1 MSILQIGSDRTI
13 LNPESPS
20 AARMRAYGKCF
31 GKLNMIIFSTR
42 PSARGTRAGRHGL
55 KRVELEENVNA
66 YPTNSISRFF
76 YILSAIYLGLR
87 LSRPEVVSTQDPFE
101 AGLAGL
107 VISKIRGVPLHV
119 QVHTDFLSPEFAKL
133 SFLNRVRIF
142 LAALVIPRAARI
154 RVVSNRIKNS
164 LKIKNY
170 KLKTVPTVLPIFID
184 VERFRNTDANQ
195 ALLARDHLF
204 DYRFLV
210 VSRLEPEKNL
220 ELAIDAFARAAI
232 DKSCLIIIGE
242 GSQLGALHEFAEKK
256 AVGKWVFFEGYA
268 DPAPYYKVADLVLF
282 PSKYDGYGMVIVE
295 ALAAGTPVLST
306 DVGVAREAGA
316 MVASQKEF
324 PEVLKNWVINGP
336 REGRLKDY
344 PYKNF
349 EEYVRA
355 YCDDI
360 SSCTRRN

>member
-1 MSILQIGSDRTI
+1 MSVLQIGSDRTI

-20 AARMRAYGKCF
+20 AARMRAYGKSF
-31 GKLNMIIFSTR
+31 GKLDMIIFSTR
-42 PSARGTRAGRHGL
+42 RHGL
-55 KRVELEENVNA
+55 KRVELERNVKA
-66 YPTNSISRFF
+66 YPTNSFSRFL
-76 YILSAIYLGLR
+76 YALSAIYLGLR
-87 LSRPEVVSTQDPFE
+87 LQKPDIISVQDPFE

-119 QVHTDFLSPEFAKL
+119 QVHTDFLSPEFANL
-133 SFLNRVRIF
+133 SLLNRVRIS
-142 LAALVIPRAARI
+142 LAGLVIHRAARI
-154 RVVSNRIKNS
+154 RVVSNRIRDS
-164 LKIKNY
+164 LVNKY
-170 KLKTVPTVLPIFID
+170 LLQTTPAVLPIFID

-306 DVGVAREAGA
+306 DVGVARESGA